1 MQTEWIYRSCQIVE
15 GLKPN
20 STQFRY
26 YFTVSDNKKKKCHY
40 CVWIADDVLSSFDP
54 AKDFNAIAASQKA
67 AWQAWVKEK
76 IDAEDFNNRALK
88 IDKTGK
94 TEINLSELTDPISMD
109 S

>member
-1 MQTEWIYRSCQIVE
+1 MYAQDQVGVLRSLHDQVGIRAAE
-15 GLKPN
+15 QRDQAARAEQRSL
-20 STQFRY
+20 
-26 YFTVSDNKKKKCHY
+26 D

-54 AKDFNAIAASQKA
+54 AKDFNAIADSQKA
-67 AWQAWVKEK
+67 AWQAWGKEK

-94 TEINLSELTDPISMD
+94 TEINLSELTDHITMD